1 MNYSFDTICA
11 TATPLST
18 GGIGVIRVSG
28 EDAIEIVQKIF
39 NKKIV
44 PKVINHGWVV
54 KDNKKIDEVIVLP
67 FVAPNSYTGENVAEI
82 QTHGSPV
89 VIKEILNLVLEQ
101 GARLAQRGE
110 FTKRAFLNH
119 KIDLSQAEAVLDLIN
134 AKTEK
139 SAQGAANNLSG
150 ALKIK
155 IEEMKNQISDILGR
169 IIASLDFPEDVAEVE
184 YSEIIEKTEKSIK
197 DIEEILKNAR
207 IHNILRQGIKVAVA
221 GRPNAGKSSLF
232 NALLNIDRAIVTEI
246 EGTTRDTITEILDI
260 GGISTTLIDT
270 AGIRDESSDK
280 VEKIGIE
287 QSRCAIEQADI
298 VLCLYDGQA
307 GLCENDKEIFELAK
321 NKKHIIVRTK
331 CDLCEKSQN
340 NNEISISSKT
350 KEGIDEL
357 KAEIYKKII
366 GLNPTENEFLTNQ
379 RHQNCLKL
387 ALEALNNAICGARQ
401 QELQDLISIDLK
413 AALSALGEISGEVI
427 TDNILNN
434 IFENFCIGK

>member
-1 MNYSFDTICA
+1 MNYTFDTICA

-28 EDAIEIVQKIF
+28 ENSIEIVQKIF

-44 PKVINHGWVV
+44 PKIINHGWIL
-54 KDNKKIDEVIVLP
+54 NNGKKIDEVIVLP
-67 FVAPNSYTGENVAEI
+67 FVAPHSYTGENVAEI

-89 VIKEILNLVLEQ
+89 VINEILNLILEN

-134 AKTEK
+134 AKTTK

-155 IEEMKNQISDILGR
+155 IEEIKTQISDILGR
-169 IIASLDFPEDVAEVE
+169 IIASLDFPEDVAEVS
-184 YSEIIEKTEKSIK
+184 YDEIIEKIENSIK
-197 DIEEILKNAR
+197 NIEEILKNAR
-207 IHNILRQGIKVAVA
+207 IHNILRQGVKIAVA

-246 EGTTRDTITEILDI
+246 EGTTRDTITETLDLN
-260 GGISTTLIDT
+260 GISATLIDT
-270 AGIRDESSDK
+270 AGIRNESADK

-287 QSRCAIEQADI
+287 QSKSAIEQADV
-298 VLCLYDGQA
+298 VLCLYDGQV
-307 GLCENDKEIFELAK
+307 GINDKDREIFELAK
-321 NKKHIIVRTK
+321 NKKHLIVCTK
-331 CDLCEKSQN
+331 CDLCPSISQN
-340 NNEISISSKT
+340 GEISISSVT
-350 KEGIDEL
+350 KEGIEEL
-357 KAEIYKKII
+357 KNALYKEII

-387 ALEALNNAICGARQ
+387 SLEALNNALEGANQ

-413 AALSALGEISGEVI
+413 AALTNLGEISGEVI